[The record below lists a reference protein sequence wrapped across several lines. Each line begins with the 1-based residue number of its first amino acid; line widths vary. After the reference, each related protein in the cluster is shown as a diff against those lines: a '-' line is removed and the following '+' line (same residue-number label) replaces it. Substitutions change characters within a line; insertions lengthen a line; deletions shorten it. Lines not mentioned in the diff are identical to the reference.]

1 MPYAIHMTDVR
12 FFYLER
18 GDTLPRPAVPWY
30 FLVLSGMR
38 KNSER
43 RGKSLVHLI
52 PTVAPGEY
60 TIIGA
65 RSAFE

>member
-1 MPYAIHMTDVR
+1 
-12 FFYLER
+12 
-18 GDTLPRPAVPWY
+18 
-30 FLVLSGMR
+30 MR